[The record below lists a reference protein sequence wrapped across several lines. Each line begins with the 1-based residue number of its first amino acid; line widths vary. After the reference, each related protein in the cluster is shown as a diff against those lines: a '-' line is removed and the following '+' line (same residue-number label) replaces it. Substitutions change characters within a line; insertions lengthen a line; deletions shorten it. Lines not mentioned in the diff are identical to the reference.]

1 MKENKKI
8 LNLLTH
14 LVAWICLFSVPY
26 LVFFPRLR
34 EFNMSDHMM
43 ATVIINYV
51 FIIFF
56 YYLNTQYLVP
66 ALLINR
72 KWWLYIL
79 SVVVSLNI
87 YLFTPKQV
95 ATIIAAPE
103 YIEQNGNYII
113 NPSFKGDKKVTRPPR
128 RSRRLVDPYNTV
140 LFLLVLSFGTCISV
154 TQRWLSSEQNKKETE
169 NEKLNTELSFLKSQI
184 NPHFFFN
191 TLNNIYSLAIVKSEQ
206 TAPAVMKLSSIMR
219 YILSETEKDFVPL
232 SNEIDFTKNYI
243 ELQQMRLTDK
253 VTVVFNTIG
262 ISEDLQI
269 APLLFIPFVENAFKY
284 GVSTKEP
291 TTINIQIHATNNQ
304 IAFHATNTVATN
316 ISTHLDST
324 GIGINNAKRRLAL
337 LYPGMHELNISNK
350 DNTYLVS
357 LHINC

>member
-1 MKENKKI
+1 
-8 LNLLTH
+8 
-14 LVAWICLFSVPY
+14 
-26 LVFFPRLR
+26 
-34 EFNMSDHMM
+34 MM
-43 ATVIINYV
+43 ATILINYV

-66 ALLINR
+66 KLLINR

-95 ATIIAAPE
+95 ATIFAAPE
-103 YIEQNGNYII
+103 YVEQNGNYII
-113 NPSFKGDKKVTRPPR
+113 NPSFKGDKKMTRTPR
-128 RSRRLVDPYNTV
+128 RSRRLADPYNTV

-191 TLNNIYSLAIVKSEQ
+191 TLNNIYSLAIIKSEQ
-206 TAPAVMKLSSIMR
+206 TAPAVIKLSSIMR

-232 SNEIDFTKNYI
+232 QNEIEFTKNYI

-253 VTVVFNTIG
+253 VTVVFNTDG
-262 ISEDLQI
+262 ITDDLQI

-284 GVSTKEP
+284 GNTMMANTHILFSMEQSGNKIVFTAENYISKHQVINSTKAGLLNVQKRLELLFP
-291 TTINIQIHATNNQ
+291 NRHLLQITKSELFTINLQIK
-304 IAFHATNTVATN
+304 
-316 ISTHLDST
+316 L
-324 GIGINNAKRRLAL
+324 
-337 LYPGMHELNISNK
+337 
-350 DNTYLVS
+350 
-357 LHINC
+357 

>member
-8 LNLLTH
+8 LTILTH

-34 EFNMSDHMM
+34 EFNMSDHML
-43 ATVIINYV
+43 ATIICNDV
-51 FIIFF
+51 FIVFF
-56 YYLNTQYLVP
+56 YYLNTQFLVP
-66 ALLINR
+66 VLLINR
-72 KWWLYIL
+72 KWWKYIV
-79 SVVVSLNI
+79 SVGICLTVF
-87 YLFTPKQV
+87 LFTPRQV
-95 ATIIAAPE
+95 ASIIAPPE
-103 YIEQNGNYII
+103 YIQQNNTYVV
-113 NPSFKGDKKVTRPPR
+113 NPAFKGAKKLSKAPR
-128 RSRRLVDPYNTV
+128 RSRRIADPYNTV
-140 LFLLVLSFGTCISV
+140 LFLLVFSFGTCIAV
-154 TQRWLSSEQNKKETE
+154 TQRWLSSEQHKKETE

-232 SNEIDFTKNYI
+232 SNEIEFVKNYI

-253 VTVVFNTIG
+253 VTVVFNTDGVID
-262 ISEDLQI
+262 DLQI

-284 GVSTKEP
+284 GVSAKESSS
-291 TTINIQIHATNNQ
+291 INIQIHATQNQ
-304 IAFHATNTVATN
+304 IKFEATNTVVTN
-316 ISTHLDST
+316 IQTHLDST

-337 LYPGMHELNISNK
+337 LYPNNHQLNISRQE
-350 DNTYLVS
+350 NTYQVS